1 MELEF
6 DKEIDALLR
15 RERGRTIAAANPGGV
30 HLGADEIAAFVE
42 NAVPAATRTS
52 YVLHFA
58 ECDRCRRSLAN
69 AMVLNSEDPEASPGI
84 TAPEMA
90 IPWYRRLFVFPKLA
104 YVMGGLVV
112 LFGGFIGISLLNRS
126 GSFEMSR
133 GTEVQ
138 RSAPAAAP
146 QSPSSANSAA
156 FSANSA
162 SNAANAAANAAPA
175 VGSEPQQEESEDRAI
190 TVQKGPAFAE
200 REDEPKMLQP
210 PAPAP
215 AATDAR
221 PKDERL
227 AADDI
232 ESRRTQEMRSLP
244 KERVIAGEQK
254 EAAPAGVAQ
263 LPQSNRSG
271 PSNTKGPFVQRN
283 EQRGNDQISASK
295 VSRDREADR
304 ALKKTE
310 SPAAKADSSAAAEKR
325 QVSGRTFEF
334 RRGAWYDTTY
344 RGQGIIEVRRNTEDY
359 RRLDSGLRRIAESFV
374 GTVVTIWNG
383 RAYRIQ

>member
-30 HLGADEIAAFVE
+30 HLDADEIAAFVE
-42 NAVPAATRTS
+42 NVVPAATRSS

-69 AMVLNSEDPEASPGI
+69 AMVLNSEVPEASPGI

-112 LFGGFIGISLLNRS
+112 LFGGFIGVSLLNRS
-126 GSFEMSR
+126 GSFEMSKA
-133 GTEVQ
+133 TDVQ
-138 RSAPAAAP
+138 SSAPAAPP
-146 QSPSSANSAA
+146 QSPANTNSVAFPANSAA
-156 FSANSA
+156 
-162 SNAANAAANAAPA
+162 NAANADANAAPA
-175 VGSEPQQEESEDRAI
+175 AESELQREDSEDRAI
-190 TVQKGPAFAE
+190 TLEKGPAVAE

-215 AATDAR
+215 AATAPPADDKIVADGVDAR
-221 PKDERL
+221 RM
-227 AADDI
+227 
-232 ESRRTQEMRSLP
+232 QEVRALP
-244 KERVIAGEQK
+244 KERVTAGEQK

-283 EQRGNDQISASK
+283 EQRGNDQIAASK
-295 VSRDREADR
+295 VSRDGEADR

-310 SPAAKADSSAAAEKR
+310 SPAAKADSSVAAEKR

-344 RGQGIIEVRRNTEDY
+344 RGQGIINVKRNSEDY